1 MATKDRAMGMAF
13 LLQTIV
19 GILGNSSL
27 FCHYI
32 FLYYTGCKLRST
44 DLILK
49 HLTVANLLVILSK
62 GVPETVTA
70 FGWSHFF
77 GDGGCKLLFY
87 VHKVSRDASVCITCL
102 LSVLQV
108 IMISPM
114 DSGWAELK
122 AKAPRNTGTS
132 AILCWTLNLLLNAT
146 VLVYVGGDSGNKN
159 ITKKHSYG
167 YCYTQYN
174 KNIMESFYIAL
185 VLLRDGFCLIL
196 IIWSSGSMVFTKT
209 AVRPISLSCSS
220 SSENGPSPPLSGT
233 DPGFGLAFSWIW
245 GMTLLLEVVCPPPA
259 SLTRSSSYVLLLGAC
274 GTPLSETCLQL
285 PTESSLCMTVQDL
298 QLYLAATGQ
307 ALQPSFPPY
316 TQCLDKPKLLGD
328 CSRYSSLGSRL

>member
-13 LLQTIV
+13 LLQTMV

-32 FLYYTGCKLRST
+32 FLHYTGCKLRST

-77 GDGGCKLLFY
+77 SDGGCKLLFY
-87 VHKVSRDASVCITCL
+87 AHKVSRDASVCITCL

-108 IMISPM
+108 VMICPA
-114 DSGWAELK
+114 DSRWAELK

-132 AILCWTLNLLLNAT
+132 AILCWTLNLLLNAS
-146 VLVYVGGDSGNKN
+146 VLVYVAGESSNQN
-159 ITKKHSYG
+159 TTKKHSYG

-174 KNIMESFYIAL
+174 KNITEPFYIAL
-185 VLLRDGFCLIL
+185 VLFRDGFCLIL
-196 IIWSSGSMVFTKT
+196 IIWSSGSMVFTLYRHKQRVKYIHT
-209 AVRPISLSCSS
+209 SSQSRNSLPETRATQSILFLVVTFVSLNTLSS
-220 SSENGPSPPLSGT
+220 S
-233 DPGFGLAFSWIW
+233 FHI
-245 GMTLLLEVVCPPPA
+245 
-259 SLTRSSSYVLLLGAC
+259 
-274 GTPLSETCLQL
+274 
-285 PTESSLCMTVQDL
+285 
-298 QLYLAATGQ
+298 YLAV
-307 ALQPSFPPY
+307 LNNPSLWLVNTSTLIAACFPTISPY
-316 TQCLDKPKLLGD
+316 ILMSHDSRVPKL
-328 CSRYSSLGSRL
+328 CFA